1 MLADRA
7 WKLKYTPDDGDL
19 VELFYVPVLEDAER
33 YDRLTGYFNAGALAL
48 AARGIEGLVRN
59 AGRMRLVVGCT
70 LEPSEIEAIERGE
83 ALRDLVEQRLASLS
97 LAPPDPASS
106 EALELLAWM
115 IARGHLE
122 VKVAVPCDPDGR
134 PIPSDGIFHEKAGI
148 VADRTGDRLAWNGS
162 LNETAAGWRRN
173 WESINVYT
181 SWGPEPSRVDDEE
194 AGFARIWANRAR
206 RVIVLDVPDAVR
218 RDLMRFMP
226 ESDTPARLKASDAA
240 PVKPV
245 PPAPEDAPGAAP
257 AKPAPDDTPDSAPAK
272 PAPEDAPDP
281 APAKPASEDIP
292 GPAPAPPV
300 PEDTPLPP
308 KVPEP
313 SPAEP
318 PEQLPTSPPTGD
330 LRSRVWA
337 FIARA
342 PSLPGG
348 GIRVGEATAAVTPW
362 PHQIKAFERLYG
374 HWPPRLL
381 IADEVGLGKTIQAGL
396 LLRQAWLSGRA
407 KRILILAP
415 KAVLGQWQIELREK
429 FNLNWPIYDGRNL
442 VRYPS
447 PALRGRH
454 RVEAGPHRW
463 HEEPAVIASS
473 HLMRR
478 RERAAVL
485 LEEAE
490 PWDLV
495 VLDEAHHARR
505 RAAGA
510 PQEGGPNA
518 LLRLMRGLE
527 GRTQGLVLLTA
538 TPMQVHPVEVWDL
551 LHLLGLPPEWTAEA
565 FLRFFE
571 DLEQPSPSAQ
581 ALDRMAG
588 LFRAV
593 ERAYGEV
600 ATADAQRLTAL
611 SRFKANKV
619 LRALRDPAS
628 IPRRQLETGE
638 RRAALRIVQA
648 HTPLRRLVSRHTRA
662 LLRRYF
668 QAGMLTTPI
677 AERSVKDRFVDMTPE
692 ERALYGAVE
701 EYIASTYNQAGAA
714 ERTAV
719 GFVMTIYRRR
729 LASSFHALRATLRKH
744 LDAIAVDER
753 GRLVDSGLQ
762 SGSHHAEIGGIAT
775 GDRGRLT
782 GLDEDDRSRLTGSDR
797 ASWERGR
804 LARNGPEDDRG
815 RLTGSDEDG
824 RSRLASSDE
833 DAPDDETTDEMPDT
847 DEIAELERRALA
859 VEEAHDIERLL
870 DGIARLPPD
879 SKLESL
885 KGALRELKEVGF
897 AQTMVFS
904 QFTDTMDFLRE
915 ALRGGVGSQTLRG
928 EPGSQALRS
937 EVGPQTLRGE
947 AGPRELRGEA
957 GPRELRGGTGLQA
970 LSGEPGPQALRDEP
984 GSQALSGEAWPRL
997 MCFSGRGGEIPT
1009 ADGGWRTISRDE
1021 AKRRFRDGEADVL
1034 LCTDAA
1040 AEGLNFQ
1047 FCGALVNYDMPWN
1060 PMRVEQRIG
1069 RIDRLGQAHPVIRI
1083 VNLHYEGT
1091 IETDVYRALR
1101 SRIGLFETVVGRLQP
1116 ILAQLP
1122 RTIADAV
1129 VSGAAGREGPERAS
1143 VTDAIERQA
1152 RQAEAGGF
1160 DLDAAL
1166 DADVTLPD
1174 RPPSPVTMEDL
1185 DRVIG
1190 SPGLMPP
1197 GTDVQPLAPREY
1209 GLLAPGMRERLR
1221 VTTDPMYYEEHA
1233 ESVELWSPGNPLF
1246 SAPEFVAATDEPTE
1260 KETLQEILGG

>member
-1 MLADRA
+1 MLADRT
-7 WKLKYTPDDGDL
+7 WQLKYTPDNGDL

-70 LEPSEIEAIERGE
+70 LEPSEIEVIERGE
-83 ALRDLVEQRLASLS
+83 ALRDLVEQRLASLP

-181 SWGPEPSRVDDEE
+181 SWGPEPGRVNDEE
-194 AGFARIWANRAR
+194 ANFARIWANRAK
-206 RVIVLDVPDAVR
+206 RVIVLDVPDAAR

-226 ESDTPARLKASDAA
+226 DSDTPARLKEIGPA
-240 PVKPV
+240 PVKP
-245 PPAPEDAPGAAP
+245 APKDAA
-257 AKPAPDDTPDSAPAK
+257 
-272 PAPEDAPDP
+272 
-281 APAKPASEDIP
+281 
-292 GPAPAPPV
+292 
-300 PEDTPLPP
+300 LPP
-308 KVPEP
+308 KQPEP
-313 SPAEP
+313 LSAETP
-318 PEQLPTSPPTGD
+318 VGD

-337 FIARA
+337 FIAHA
-342 PSLPGG
+342 PSLPNG

-362 PHQIKAFERLYG
+362 PHQIKAFERLYD

-429 FNLNWPIYDGRNL
+429 FNLNWPVYDGRQL

-454 RVEAGPHRW
+454 RVEAGRHRW

-485 LEEAE
+485 LEDAA

-551 LHLLGLPPEWTAEA
+551 LDLLGLPPEWTAEA

-571 DLEQPSPSAQ
+571 DLEQPSPSSQ
-581 ALDRMAG
+581 ALDRMSG

-593 ERAYGEV
+593 ERSYGEV
-600 ATADAQRLTAL
+600 ATEDARRLTAL

-628 IPRRQLETGE
+628 IPRRQLETEE

-648 HTPLRRLVSRHTRA
+648 HTPLRRLVSRHTRE

-668 QAGMLTTPI
+668 KAGMLTTPI
-677 AERSVKDRFVDMTPE
+677 AERSVKDRFVDMTSE
-692 ERALYGAVE
+692 ERALYDAVE
-701 EYIASTYNQAGAA
+701 EYIASTYNQASAA

-729 LASSFHALRATLRKH
+729 LASSFHALRTTLRKH
-744 LDAIAVDER
+744 LDAIAVDDQ
-753 GRLVDSGLQ
+753 GQMVG
-762 SGSHHAEIGGIAT
+762 
-775 GDRGRLT
+775 
-782 GLDEDDRSRLTGSDR
+782 
-797 ASWERGR
+797 
-804 LARNGPEDDRG
+804 
-815 RLTGSDEDG
+815 
-824 RSRLASSDE
+824 SDE
-833 DAPDDETTDEMPDT
+833 DAPDDEAMDEIPDT
-847 DEIAELERRALA
+847 DEIAELEQQALA
-859 VEEAHDIERLL
+859 AEEAHDIKHLL
-870 DGIARLPPD
+870 ATIDRLPPD
-879 SKLESL
+879 SKLERL
-885 KGALRELKEVGF
+885 KDVLGELNEAGF

-915 ALRGGVGSQTLRG
+915 ALRS
-928 EPGSQALRS
+928 
-937 EVGPQTLRGE
+937 E
-947 AGPRELRGEA
+947 AG
-957 GPRELRGGTGLQA
+957 
-970 LSGEPGPQALRDEP
+970 
-984 GSQALSGEAWPRL
+984 PRL

-1091 IETDVYRALR
+1091 VETDVYRALR

-1129 VSGAAGREGPERAS
+1129 VSGAGREGPERTR

-1160 DLDAAL
+1160 DLDAVL
-1166 DADVTLPD
+1166 DDDVTLPA

-1190 SPGLMPP
+1190 MPGLMPP
-1197 GTDVQPLAPREY
+1197 GTDVQPLASREY

-1221 VTTDPMYYEEHA
+1221 VTTDPAYYEEHA

-1246 SAPEFVAATDEPTE
+1246 NAPELLAASEALPE
-1260 KETLQEILGG
+1260 KKTLADFLGR

>member
-7 WKLKYTPDDGDL
+7 WKLKYTPEDGDL

-83 ALRDLVEQRLASLS
+83 ALRDLVEQRLASLP

-181 SWGPEPSRVDDEE
+181 SWGPEPGRVDDEE
-194 AGFARIWANRAR
+194 AGFARIWANRAK
-206 RVIVLDVPDAVR
+206 RVIVLDVPEAAR

-245 PPAPEDAPGAAP
+245 PPAPEDTPGAAP
-257 AKPAPDDTPDSAPAK
+257 AKSVPEDTPDSAPAK
-272 PAPEDAPDP
+272 PAPEDTPGS

-313 SPAEP
+313 SPAET
-318 PEQLPTSPPTGD
+318 PEPSPASPPVGD

-429 FNLNWPIYDGRNL
+429 FNLNWPIYDGRHL

-600 ATADAQRLTAL
+600 AAADAQRLTAL

-619 LRALRDPAS
+619 LRALRDAAS

-648 HTPLRRLVSRHTRA
+648 HTPIRRLVSRHTRA

-677 AERSVKDRFVDMTPE
+677 AERSVDDRFVDMTPE

-729 LASSFHALRATLRKH
+729 LASSFHALRTTLRKH
-744 LDAIAVDER
+744 LDAIAVD
-753 GRLVDSGLQ
+753 
-762 SGSHHAEIGGIAT
+762 
-775 GDRGRLT
+775 DRGRLT
-782 GLDEDDRSRLTGSDR
+782 GSDEDGRSRLAGSDR

-804 LARNGPEDDRG
+804 LARNGSGDDRN

-833 DAPDDETTDEMPDT
+833 DAPDDEAMDEMPDT

-859 VEEAHDIERLL
+859 VEESHDIERLL

-885 KGALRELKEVGF
+885 KGVLRELKEAGF

-915 ALRGGVGSQTLRG
+915 ALRGEAAQTLRDEAG
-928 EPGSQALRS
+928 TQA
-937 EVGPQTLRGE
+937 LRGE
-947 AGPRELRGEA
+947 AGPRAPL
-957 GPRELRGGTGLQA
+957 
-970 LSGEPGPQALRDEP
+970 
-984 GSQALSGEAWPRL
+984 GEAWPRL

-1101 SRIGLFETVVGRLQP
+1101 SRIGLFESVVGRLQP

-1129 VSGAAGREGPERAS
+1129 VSGAGREGPERAS

-1166 DADVTLPD
+1166 DADVTVPD

-1185 DRVIG
+1185 DRVLG

-1197 GTDVQPLAPREY
+1197 GADVQPLAPREY
-1209 GLLAPGMRERLR
+1209 GLLAPGMGERLR

-1246 SAPEFVAATDEPTE
+1246 NAPELLAASETLPG
-1260 KETLQEILGG
+1260 KETLADVLGR

>member
-7 WKLKYTPDDGDL
+7 WKLKYTPEDGDL

-83 ALRDLVEQRLASLS
+83 ALRDLVEQRLASLP

-181 SWGPEPSRVDDEE
+181 SWGPEPGRVDDEE
-194 AGFARIWANRAR
+194 AGFARIWANRAK
-206 RVIVLDVPDAVR
+206 RVIVLDVPDAAR

-226 ESDTPARLKASDAA
+226 ESDTPARLKASDPA
-240 PVKPV
+240 PVKQV
-245 PPAPEDAPGAAP
+245 PPA
-257 AKPAPDDTPDSAPAK
+257 
-272 PAPEDAPDP
+272 
-281 APAKPASEDIP
+281 
-292 GPAPAPPV
+292 

-308 KVPEP
+308 KEPEP
-313 SPAEP
+313 SPA
-318 PEQLPTSPPTGD
+318 SPPAGD

-342 PSLPGG
+342 PSLPNG

-362 PHQIKAFERLYG
+362 PHQIKAFERPYG

-396 LLRQAWLSGRA
+396 LLRQACLSGRA

-429 FNLNWPIYDGRNL
+429 FNLNWPIYDGREL

-485 LEEAE
+485 LGEAE

-518 LLRLMRGLE
+518 LLRLMRGLA

-551 LHLLGLPPEWTAEA
+551 LHLLGLPLEWTAEA

-571 DLEQPSPSAQ
+571 DLEQPSPSAR

-628 IPRRQLETGE
+628 IPRRQLETEE

-648 HTPLRRLVSRHTRA
+648 HTPIRRLVSRHTRA

-677 AERSVKDRFVDMTPE
+677 AERSVDDRFVDMTPE

-744 LDAIAVDER
+744 LDAIAVDDR
-753 GRLVDSGLQ
+753 NRLVDSGLQ
-762 SGSHHAEIGGIAT
+762 SGSHHAEIVGITT
-775 GDRGRLT
+775 GDQGWLT
-782 GLDEDDRSRLTGSDR
+782 GLDEDGRSRLTGSDR

-804 LARNGPEDDRG
+804 LARNGPEDDRSP
-815 RLTGSDEDG
+815 LTG
-824 RSRLASSDE
+824 SDE

-847 DEIAELERRALA
+847 DEIADLERRALA
-859 VEEAHDIERLL
+859 AEEAHDIERLL

-885 KGALRELKEVGF
+885 KDVLRELKEAGF
-897 AQTMVFS
+897 AQTMVFT

-915 ALRGGVGSQTLRG
+915 ALRGEAARTLRD
-928 EPGSQALRS
+928 EAGSQAPS
-937 EVGPQTLRGE
+937 GE
-947 AGPRELRGEA
+947 A
-957 GPRELRGGTGLQA
+957 
-970 LSGEPGPQALRDEP
+970 GPQALRDEP
-984 GSQALSGEAWPRL
+984 GSQAPSGEAGPQALRDEAGPRL

-1009 ADGGWRTISRDE
+1009 PGGGWRRIGRDE

-1069 RIDRLGQAHPVIRI
+1069 RIDRLGQVHPVIRI

-1101 SRIGLFETVVGRLQP
+1101 SRIGLFESVVGRLQP

-1122 RTIADAV
+1122 RAIADAV
-1129 VSGAAGREGPERAS
+1129 VSGAAGREGSERTS

-1185 DRVIG
+1185 DRVLG
-1190 SPGLMPP
+1190 SLGLMPP
-1197 GTDVQPLAPREY
+1197 GADVQPLAPREY
-1209 GLLAPGMRERLR
+1209 GLLAPGMGERLR
-1221 VTTDPMYYEEHA
+1221 VTTDPVYYEEHA

-1246 SAPEFVAATDEPTE
+1246 SAPEFVAASDGPTE

>member
-19 VELFYVPVLEDAER
+19 VALFYVPVLEDAER

-70 LEPSEIEAIERGE
+70 LEPSEIGAIERGE
-83 ALRDLVEQRLASLS
+83 ALRDLVEQRLASLP

-181 SWGPEPSRVDDEE
+181 SWGPEPGRVDDEE

-206 RVIVLDVPDAVR
+206 RVIVLDVPDAAR

-226 ESDTPARLKASDAA
+226 ESDTPARLKASDPA

-245 PPAPEDAPGAAP
+245 PPVPEDAPGAAP
-257 AKPAPDDTPDSAPAK
+257 AKPVPDDAPDSAPAK
-272 PAPEDAPDP
+272 PAPDDAPDS
-281 APAKPASEDIP
+281 APAKPASDDTP
-292 GPAPAPPV
+292 DSAPAPPA
-300 PEDTPLPP
+300 PKDTPLPP
-308 KVPEP
+308 KEPEP
-313 SPAEP
+313 LPVETPEPA
-318 PEQLPTSPPTGD
+318 PTSPPTGD

-463 HEEPAVIASS
+463 HKEPAVIASS

-619 LRALRDPAS
+619 LRALRDAAS

-744 LDAIAVDER
+744 LDAIAVDDR
-753 GRLVDSGLQ
+753 GRLAGSDLQ
-762 SGSHHAEIGGIAT
+762 SGSHHAETVGIAT
-775 GDRGRLT
+775 G
-782 GLDEDDRSRLTGSDR
+782 
-797 ASWERGR
+797 
-804 LARNGPEDDRG
+804 DRG

-824 RSRLASSDE
+824 RSRLAGSDRVSWERGRLARNGPEDDRSPLTGSDE

-847 DEIAELERRALA
+847 EEIAELERRALA
-859 VEEAHDIERLL
+859 AEEAHDIERLL

-885 KGALRELKEVGF
+885 KGVLRELKEAGF
-897 AQTMVFS
+897 AQTMVFT

-915 ALRGGVGSQTLRG
+915 ALRGEAARTLRDEAEPRKLRG
-928 EPGSQALRS
+928 EA
-937 EVGPQTLRGE
+937 GPQTLRGE
-947 AGPRELRGEA
+947 AGPRELRGGAGPQASSGEA
-957 GPRELRGGTGLQA
+957 GPQT
-970 LSGEPGPQALRDEP
+970 LRDEP
-984 GSQALSGEAWPRL
+984 GSQAPSGEAGPQVLRGEAGPRL

-1009 ADGGWRTISRDE
+1009 PGGGWRRIGRDE

-1069 RIDRLGQAHPVIRI
+1069 RIDRLGQVHPVIRI

-1091 IETDVYRALR
+1091 VETDVYRALR

-1129 VSGAAGREGPERAS
+1129 VSGAGREEPERAS

-1185 DRVIG
+1185 DRVLG

-1197 GTDVQPLAPREY
+1197 GADARPLAPREY

-1221 VTTDPMYYEEHA
+1221 VTTDPVYYEEHA

-1246 SAPEFVAATDEPTE
+1246 NAPEFVAATDEATE
-1260 KETLQEILGG
+1260 EETLQEILWR